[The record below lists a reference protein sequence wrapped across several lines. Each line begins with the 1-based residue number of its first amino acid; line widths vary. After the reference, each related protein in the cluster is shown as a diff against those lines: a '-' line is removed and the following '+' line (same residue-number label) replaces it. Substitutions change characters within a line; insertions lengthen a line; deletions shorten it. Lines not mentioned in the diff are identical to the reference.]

1 MGAAIFV
8 AEASRVQIAWQN
20 PFEADSLFLMKPE
33 HFPGDYSFDPL
44 GYATNKP
51 DAWLRD
57 MKMKELNNGRV
68 AMIAISGMVA
78 QELVEGVNLMPADY
92 VVGVGGPD
100 GLKMLEDAAFSAA
113 ANAAAEKAAVALMR

>member
-57 MKMKELNNGRV
+57 MKMKELNN
-68 AMIAISGMVA
+68 
-78 QELVEGVNLMPADY
+78 LLPADY

-100 GLKMLEDAAFSAA
+100 GLKMLEQACAGAPNEATCATAF
-113 ANAAAEKAAVALMR
+113 AAAEKAAVALGM